1 MGDPVTE
8 SGPSA
13 DTLRPPTTRIVDSI
27 DDITTDWLTDALH
40 HAGCLDQ
47 GRVASFRSELM
58 SVGQLGL
65 VGRLTLTYEGA
76 GADVPPTTMVKLPS
90 KDAGS
95 RAVGVALGIY
105 ESEVRFYQEIAPT
118 VGIRVPRLH
127 WADIE
132 SSTGRFTLLLEDL
145 SEAGTPGDMLAGG
158 TPDQAARALEAL
170 VDLQAP
176 RWSDPALREK
186 DWLAHPSRNQNFFA
200 AVQPALPLFLERFG
214 DRLDSDDMAFV
225 EQVVPY
231 ASAWAAHM
239 TVGPTVVLH
248 GDYRMDN
255 IFFPHD
261 PAARVAV
268 FDWQATRLGPPL
280 VDVSVYLGGCLSL
293 EDRRCHERELL
304 SQYHDGLMSRGLTGF
319 SFNDV
324 WESYRWCVFYGLML
338 SVPFSVQLERTERG
352 DALFAG
358 MVRSYAQQARD
369 LESKELLR

>member
-1 MGDPVTE
+1 MTE
-8 SGPSA
+8 PGRSA
-13 DTLRPPTTRIVDSI
+13 DTLRPPAIRIVDSVDEI
-27 DDITTDWLTDALH
+27 AADWLTDALRQ
-40 HAGCLDQ
+40 AGCLDE
-47 GRVASFRSELM
+47 GRVTSFNSELM

-65 VGRLTLTYEGA
+65 VARLTLIYEGA
-76 GADVPPTTMVKLPS
+76 GADVPPTAMVKLPS

-118 VGIRVPRLH
+118 VGIRVPQLH

-145 SEAGTPGDMLAGG
+145 SGAGAPGDMIAGG
-158 TPDQAARALEAL
+158 TPDQAARALDAL

-176 RWSDPALREK
+176 RWSDPVLREK

-200 AVQPALPLFLERFG
+200 AVEPALPLFLERFG
-214 DRLDSDDMAFV
+214 DRLDSEDVEFV
-225 EQVVPY
+225 EQVVPH
-231 ASAWAAHM
+231 ANAWAAQM
-239 TVGPTVVLH
+239 TVGPAVVLH

-255 IFFPHD
+255 ILFPHD
-261 PAARVAV
+261 PSAPVAV

-280 VDVSVYLGGCLSL
+280 VDVGVYLGGCLSL

-304 SQYHDGLMSRGLTGF
+304 RQYHDGLMSRGLTGF
-319 SFNDV
+319 SFHDV

-358 MVRSYAQQARD
+358 MVRSHAQQARD
-369 LESKELLR
+369 LESMELLR

>member
-1 MGDPVTE
+1 MTE
-8 SGPSA
+8 SGRGA
-13 DTLRPPTTRIVDSI
+13 DTLRPPSTRIVDSV
-27 DDITTDWLTDALH
+27 DDVTAAWLTDALH
-40 HAGCLDQ
+40 HAGCLDP
-47 GRVASFRSELM
+47 GRVASFSSELM

-65 VGRLTLTYEGA
+65 VARLTLTYEGA
-76 GADVPPTTMVKLPS
+76 GPDAPPTAMVKLPS

-118 VGIRVPRLH
+118 VGIRVPRLYS
-127 WADIE
+127 ADIE
-132 SSTGRFTLLLEDL
+132 SATGRFTLLLEDV
-145 SEAGTPGDMLAGG
+145 SGAGTPGDMIAGG
-158 TPDQAARALEAL
+158 TPDQAARALDAL

-200 AVQPALPLFLERFG
+200 AVEPALPLFLERFG
-214 DRLDSDDMAFV
+214 DRLDSEDMEFV
-225 EQVVPY
+225 ERVVPY
-231 ASAWAAHM
+231 ANVWAAQM

-255 IFFPHD
+255 ILFPRD
-261 PAARVAV
+261 PAASVVA

-293 EDRRCHERELL
+293 EDRRRHERELL
-304 SQYHDGLMSRGLTGF
+304 GQYHDGLVSRGVTGF

-324 WESYRWCVFYGLML
+324 WESYRWSVFYGLML
-338 SVPFSVQLERTERG
+338 SVPFSVRLERTERG

-358 MVRSYAQQARD
+358 MIRSYAQQARD
-369 LESKELLR
+369 LESMELLK

>member
-1 MGDPVTE
+1 VTE
-8 SGPSA
+8 SGRSA
-13 DTLRPPTTRIVDSI
+13 DTLRPPTTRIVDSV
-27 DDITTDWLTDALH
+27 DDIAPDWLTDALH
-40 HAGCLDQ
+40 QTGCLDE
-47 GRVASFRSELM
+47 GRVTSFSSELM

-65 VGRLTLTYEGA
+65 VARLTLSYDGA
-76 GADVPPTTMVKLPS
+76 GPDVPPTAMVKLPS
-90 KDAGS
+90 NDAGS

-118 VGIRVPRLH
+118 VGIRVPRLY

-145 SEAGTPGDMLAGG
+145 SGAGTPGDMIAGG
-158 TPDQAARALEAL
+158 TPDQAARALDAL

-186 DWLAHPSRNQNFFA
+186 VWLAHPSRNQNFFA
-200 AVQPALPLFLERFG
+200 AVEPALPLFLERFA
-214 DRLDSDDMAFV
+214 DRLDSKDVEFV

-231 ASAWAAHM
+231 ANAWAAQM

-255 IFFPHD
+255 ILFPHD
-261 PAARVAV
+261 PAAPVSV

-293 EDRRCHERELL
+293 DDRRCHERELL

-319 SFNDV
+319 SFDEV
-324 WESYRWCVFYGLML
+324 WESYRWCVFYGLLL

-358 MVRSYAQQARD
+358 MVRCYAQQARD
-369 LESKELLR
+369 LESVELLR

>member
-1 MGDPVTE
+1 VTE
-8 SGPSA
+8 SGRSA
-13 DTLRPPTTRIVDSI
+13 DTLRPPTTRIVDSV
-27 DDITTDWLTDALH
+27 DDIAADWLTDALH
-40 HAGCLDQ
+40 QTGCLDE
-47 GRVASFRSELM
+47 GRVTSFGTELM

-65 VGRLTLTYEGA
+65 VARLTLSYDGA
-76 GADVPPTTMVKLPS
+76 GPDVPPTAMVKLPS
-90 KDAGS
+90 NDAGS
-95 RAVGVALGIY
+95 RAVGVALGVY

-118 VGIRVPRLH
+118 VGIRVPRLY

-145 SEAGTPGDMLAGG
+145 SGAGTPGDMIAGG
-158 TPDQAARALEAL
+158 TPDQAARALDAL

-186 DWLAHPSRNQNFFA
+186 VWLAHPSRNQDFFA
-200 AVQPALPLFLERFG
+200 AVEPALPLFLERFA
-214 DRLDSDDMAFV
+214 DRLDSKDVEFV

-231 ASAWAAHM
+231 ANAWAAQM
-239 TVGPTVVLH
+239 TAGPTVVLH

-255 IFFPHD
+255 ILFPDD
-261 PAARVAV
+261 PAAPVAV

-280 VDVSVYLGGCLSL
+280 VDVGVYLGGCLSL

-304 SQYHDGLMSRGLTGF
+304 SQYHDGLLSRGLTGL

-369 LESKELLR
+369 LESMELLR

>member
-1 MGDPVTE
+1 VTE
-8 SGPSA
+8 SGRSA
-13 DTLRPPTTRIVDSI
+13 DTLGPPATRIVDSLDEI
-27 DDITTDWLTDALH
+27 ATDWLTDALRE
-40 HAGCLDQ
+40 AGFLDE
-47 GRVASFRSELM
+47 GRVASFSSELM

-65 VGRLTLTYEGA
+65 VARLTLTYEGA
-76 GADVPPTTMVKLPS
+76 GPDVPPSAMLKLPS
-90 KDAGS
+90 KDDGS

-105 ESEVRFYQEIAPT
+105 EGEVRFYQEIAPT

-132 SSTGRFTLLLEDL
+132 SSSGRFTLLLEDL
-145 SEAGTPGDMLAGG
+145 SGAGAPGDMIAGG
-158 TPDQAARALEAL
+158 TPDQAARALDAL

-186 DWLAHPSRNQNFFA
+186 DWLAHPSRNRNFFA
-200 AVQPALPLFLERFG
+200 AVEPALPRFLERFG
-214 DRLDSDDMAFV
+214 DRLHSDDMEFV
-225 EQVVPY
+225 EQVVPH
-231 ASAWAAHM
+231 ANAWAAQM

-255 IFFPHD
+255 MLFPHD
-261 PAARVAV
+261 PAAPVAV

-280 VDVSVYLGGCLSL
+280 VDVAVYLGGCLTL
-293 EDRRCHERELL
+293 EDRRRHERELL
-304 SQYHDGLMSRGLTGF
+304 SQYHDGLVSRGVTGF
-319 SFNDV
+319 AFNDV
-324 WESYRWCVFYGLML
+324 WDSYRWSVFYGLML

-369 LESKELLR
+369 LKSMELLR

>member
-1 MGDPVTE
+1 VTE
-8 SGPSA
+8 SERSA
-13 DTLRPPTTRIVDSI
+13 DTLRRSATRIVDSV
-27 DDITTDWLTDALH
+27 DDIAADWLTDALH
-40 HAGCLDQ
+40 QTGCLDE
-47 GRVASFRSELM
+47 GRVTSFSSELM

-65 VGRLTLTYEGA
+65 VARLTLSYDGA
-76 GADVPPTTMVKLPS
+76 GPDVPPTAMVKLPS
-90 KDAGS
+90 HDAGS
-95 RAVGVALGIY
+95 RAAGVALGIY

-118 VGIRVPRLH
+118 VGIRVPRLY

-145 SEAGTPGDMLAGG
+145 SGAGTPGDMIAGG
-158 TPDQAARALEAL
+158 TPGQAARALDAL
-170 VDLQAP
+170 VDLQVP

-186 DWLAHPSRNQNFFA
+186 VWLANPSRNHAFFA
-200 AVQPALPLFLERFG
+200 AVEPALPLFLERFA
-214 DRLDSDDMAFV
+214 DRLDSKDVEFV

-231 ASAWAAHM
+231 ANAWAAQM

-255 IFFPHD
+255 ILFPHD
-261 PAARVAV
+261 PAAPVSV

-293 EDRRCHERELL
+293 DDRRCHERELL
-304 SQYHDGLMSRGLTGF
+304 SQYHDGLMSRGLTSF
-319 SFNDV
+319 SFDNV

-358 MVRSYAQQARD
+358 MVRCYAQQARD
-369 LESKELLR
+369 LESLELLR

>member
-1 MGDPVTE
+1 VTE
-8 SGPSA
+8 SAHSA
-13 DTLRPPTTRIVDSI
+13 DTLQPRTTRIVDSVDEI
-27 DDITTDWLTDALH
+27 AADWLTDALH
-40 HAGCLDQ
+40 RAGRLDE
-47 GRVASFRSELM
+47 GRVASFSSELM

-65 VGRLTLTYEGA
+65 VARLNLTYERAGPGA
-76 GADVPPTTMVKLPS
+76 PPTAMVKLPS

-105 ESEVRFYQEIAPT
+105 EGEVRFYQEIAPT

-145 SEAGTPGDMLAGG
+145 SGTGVPGDMIAGG
-158 TPDQAARALEAL
+158 TPDQAARALDAL

-186 DWLAHPSRNQNFFA
+186 GWLAHPSRNQNFFA
-200 AVQPALPLFLERFG
+200 AVEPTLPLFLERFG
-214 DRLDSDDMAFV
+214 DRLDPEDMDFV
-225 EQVVPY
+225 EQVVPH
-231 ASAWAAHM
+231 ANAWAAQM
-239 TVGPTVVLH
+239 TAGPTVVLH

-255 IFFPHD
+255 ILFPHD
-261 PAARVAV
+261 PAAPVAV

-293 EDRRCHERELL
+293 EDRRRHERELL
-304 SQYHDGLMSRGLTGF
+304 GQYHEGLLSRGLTGF
-319 SFNDV
+319 SLGDV

-369 LESKELLR
+369 LESMELLR